1 MSHTPPTPKAIN
13 LSYHPK
19 GYGMSSSLKRAR
31 KPFILTNS
39 LIGGTIFAFAV
50 GVYFYSISAVQQDDF
65 SDVEDLLPP
74 LEERS
79 KLRSIEDEAREQR
92 SLQSIASALP
102 LSNTNANNRQPL
114 PSATS
119 SPASPSKSLPQMQS
133 EVSQAISSTRGRG
146 WGFGTKRL
154 NEVDWVKKMGWVDG
168 KGNVLVWGAPD
179 VDRLGRVEGGANG
192 KRLV

>member
-19 GYGMSSSLKRAR
+19 GYGMSTSLKRAR

-79 KLRSIEDEAREQR
+79 KLRSIEDEAREQK

-102 LSNTNANNRQPL
+102 LSSNRPL

-119 SPASPSKSLPQMQS
+119 SPASPSKALPPVDTSSVS
-133 EVSQAISSTRGRG
+133 EAIREAVPSGRSG

-154 NEVDWVKKMGWVDG
+154 SEVDWVKKRGWVDG

-179 VDRLGRVEGGANG
+179 VDRLGRVEGGAKG
-192 KRLV
+192 QRLV